1 MTNMSWMFNDASSFN
16 QDIGHWNV
24 GKVTNMRGMFHSAD
38 AFNQDI
44 GNWDTGKVTNMSL
57 MFYEAG
63 AFNQDIGSW
72 NISSLTNATDMF
84 YNNTMMSIAIWTTP
98 YGWQSLI
105 PPQEKLLFRAMLFG
119 ISVS

>member
-1 MTNMSWMFNDASSFN
+1 LFGSGIGVVYDTDIPNNIALNSSSFN

-24 GKVTNMRGMFHSAD
+24 SKVTNMRGMFHSAD

-63 AFNQDIGSW
+63 AFNQDIGSC
-72 NISSLTNATDMF
+72 L
-84 YNNTMMSIAIWTTP
+84 
-98 YGWQSLI
+98 G
-105 PPQEKLLFRAMLFG
+105 
-119 ISVS
+119 